1 MCLRPPAPLFLSSHP
16 NRRPGLLVFLEVI
29 HRLADPFPVG
39 AKQIS
44 ADCLLCRK
52 LDFDLP
58 FLFEQIFVCLAL
70 IALQSQSIWTE
81 QHTLFHNRQSW
92 PKLHFL
98 SAKSLFICFASTDVT
113 HTPYLYR
120 LLTVGLTSELPSS

>member
-1 MCLRPPAPLFLSSHP
+1 MSQYSHP
-16 NRRPGLLVFLEVI
+16 LPGLLVFPEVI
-29 HRLADPFPVG
+29 HRLADLFPVE

-70 IALQSQSIWTE
+70 MTLQSQSIWAK
-81 QHTLFHNRQSW
+81 QYTLFYNY
-92 PKLHFL
+92 F
-98 SAKSLFICFASTDVT
+98 
-113 HTPYLYR
+113 YR
-120 LLTVGLTSELPSS
+120 